1 MGRSRATLGAA
12 LRATLDTA
20 SRSGCHRPDPSR
32 RLFMTALER
41 CDLLL
46 TGGTVIDGTGAKRR
60 RADVAIV
67 DDRIAAVGDLT
78 GVAAG
83 RTVDA
88 TGKIVAPGRSD
99 EQTAEPQSLMRN
111 SYAVF

>member
-1 MGRSRATLGAA
+1 MGRSKATLGAA

-46 TGGTVIDGTGAKRR
+46 TGGTVIDGTGARRR

-88 TGKIVAPGRSD
+88 TGKIVAPGFIDVHTHDDRALLDRKS
-99 EQTAEPQSLMRN
+99 
-111 SYAVF
+111 VV